1 MKSLI
6 FSIFLFL
13 LIGCSDKMPKDVLE
27 PQAFQNIQWD
37 LMRADEMVEFY
48 RATDTNYPAEK
59 KRLEYYNQILL
70 LHQVSQQQLNK
81 TIDYYTAHP
90 VQLRKIIDSLEAMGQ
105 RLQRQK
111 SDTAPTPRIIIDTTI
126 INKAVADTLL
136 RNKFLK
142 RKAD

>member
-1 MKSLI
+1 MKPLI
-6 FSIFLFL
+6 IFIFLLL
-13 LIGCSDKMPKDVLE
+13 LIGCSEEMPKDVLQ

-37 LMRADEMVEFY
+37 LMRADEMVEYY
-48 RATDTNYPAEK
+48 RATDTSYPAEK
-59 KRLEYYNQILL
+59 KRLEYYQQILK
-70 LHQVSQQQLNK
+70 LHQVSQAQLNK

-111 SDTAPTPRIIIDTTI
+111 ADSAPTPRLIIDTTI
-126 INKAVADTLL
+126 ARKTVTDTLL